1 MKKAF
6 QKYLSIPMLS
16 SLVLIVVPLVMT
28 SFLSMYFIKNEAAFS
43 TMSTPEWL
51 AFALL
56 GILSQAFALTPPT
69 FCALVLGYFWGWRTL
84 PMLFL
89 INMASIYLVYK
100 LVKLVDHERF
110 VGFISQNPKASKLMN
125 SIKKDELKIIALA
138 KLSPI
143 LPFTFTNFIFALSGA
158 KLRNIILGGFLGMI
172 PRTVMSVWAGAQA
185 KEIRRL
191 LEDPNRD
198 NTQQI
203 VLIALIVIS
212 AFGLIWVINR
222 AVKRA

>member
-1 MKKAF
+1 
-6 QKYLSIPMLS
+6 MLS

-43 TMSTPEWL
+43 AMSTPEWL

-110 VGFISQNPKASKLMN
+110 VVFISQNPKASKLMN

-158 KLRNIILGGFLGMI
+158 KLRNILLGGFLGMI

>member
-1 MKKAF
+1 
-6 QKYLSIPMLS
+6 MLS

-43 TMSTPEWL
+43 AMSTPEWL